1 MKLCRP
7 QCQSGGKKGG
17 GDSSQSPPLSEKST
31 SEKIKNTKFL
41 TKFSQAKNV
50 FEKKI
55 ERSEKLKRKK
65 EKENAKEIDTLMKNS
80 PKIEKYTLKL
90 KTPRSDNNEQQEN
103 LLHRKQG
110 PHLPPPHSIHK
121 PPQTKSPVPHSK
133 TENQQ
138 ASQSPPP
145 QVTNLLL
152 RNIASQISP
161 TQSHLNPAPIR
172 PTDQSS
178 EHLLRYPSNSGSSHE
193 QPGVKIRYVDTY
205 LSTGTTLRNVDP
217 PRGSGLKKP
226 VTVSSLRQV
235 PPPQPPKITEY
246 KRPLTEDNPSRT
258 TQYNKRSEYI
268 LRGKLAPQEKE
279 KGKLCE
285 ILKNFER
292 KKEEKVEEIQKG
304 RLFGR
309 QHVRNQEDNISGSR
323 SRRQPVMT
331 FDKESEENIFK
342 NVVFEH
348 VTSSEDVSLLRKTTN
363 RRGPVEQ
370 NTGFV
375 DTHGVQESLMAVQ
388 PHCTTQCNINAPNE
402 KIIVV
407 KQKQRLYQ
415 TFSPCKSLLLIDVE
429 ANCTDPMRS
438 LKSGVYSGP
447 SLYHTNEMQ
456 DQETSGTQRGV
467 CSPEQFYMPDEK
479 DVCDL

>member
-1 MKLCRP
+1 
-7 QCQSGGKKGG
+7 
-17 GDSSQSPPLSEKST
+17 
-31 SEKIKNTKFL
+31 
-41 TKFSQAKNV
+41 
-50 FEKKI
+50 
-55 ERSEKLKRKK
+55 
-65 EKENAKEIDTLMKNS
+65 MKNS

-133 TENQQ
+133 KENQQ
-138 ASQSPPP
+138 APQSPPP

-235 PPPQPPKITEY
+235 PPPQPPQTTENL
-246 KRPLTEDNPSRT
+246 RPPTEDNPSST
-258 TQYNKRSEYI
+258 THYNKPSEYL

-279 KGKLCE
+279 TGKLCE

-292 KKEEKVEEIQKG
+292 KKEKVEEIKEG

-309 QHVRNQEDNISGSR
+309 QHVRKQEDNTSG

-331 FDKESEENIFK
+331 FDKVNEENILK
-342 NVVFEH
+342 NIVFEH
-348 VTSSEDVSLLRKTTN
+348 VKSSEDVSLLRKTTN
-363 RRGPVEQ
+363 KRRPAAQEIEY
-370 NTGFV
+370 V
-375 DTHGVQESLMAVQ
+375 DMPGVQESLMAVQ
-388 PHCTTQCNINAPNE
+388 PHCTTQCKTKAPNE
-402 KIIVV
+402 IIVG
-407 KQKQRLYQ
+407 KQKQRLYE
-415 TFSPCKSLLLIDVE
+415 TFSPRKSLLLIDVE

-438 LKSGVYSGP
+438 LKSGVYSGS
-447 SLYHTNEMQ
+447 SLCHTNEMQ

-467 CSPEQFYMPDEK
+467 CSPE
-479 DVCDL
+479 